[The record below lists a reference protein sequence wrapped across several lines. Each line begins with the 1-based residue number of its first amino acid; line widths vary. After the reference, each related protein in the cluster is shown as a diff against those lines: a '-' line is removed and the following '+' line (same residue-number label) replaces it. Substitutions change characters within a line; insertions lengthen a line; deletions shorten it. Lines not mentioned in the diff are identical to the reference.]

1 MPARSSEPSSLSV
14 DLRIIVNSGK
24 GGQGG
29 GKGECVGVGV
39 SPSFHPSFS
48 PSPSPSLPPPSLP
61 PSLLPPYSDYNLSV
75 SSPEELYHD
84 TKALD
89 GVGWAVWH
97 LVLAMIVKAFL
108 TIFTF
113 GIKVSCL
120 NS

>member
-1 MPARSSEPSSLSV
+1 MPARSSEPSSPSV
-14 DLRIIVNSGK
+14 DPRIIMNSGE

-29 GKGECVGVGV
+29 GRRECVGVDVHGRVHGV
-39 SPSFHPSFS
+39 HECV
-48 PSPSPSLPPPSLP
+48 PPSLP
-61 PSLLPPYSDYNLSV
+61 LSLPPYSDYNRSV
-75 SSPEELYHD
+75 NSPEELYHD

-113 GIKVSCL
+113 GIKVSC
-120 NS
+120 SSS